1 MAKHFTDKEK
11 KQIIAEYIEYGSY
24 AAVARMHDCSPSGV
38 KKVVLSDPESVEK
51 CGIKKEQNTKDILS
65 HMEKKKD
72 TVCNLI
78 DLYLEAMMDEEK
90 IAGAKLQQIA
100 TALAIVIDKFTAN
113 GDSSDNGALEE
124 LIKGLKK

>member
-11 KQIIAEYIEYGSY
+11 KQIIADYIECGSY
-24 AAVARMHDCSPSGV
+24 AAVARKHGCSPSGV
-38 KKVVLSDPESVEK
+38 KKVVLSDSESVEK

-72 TVCNLI
+72 TVCDLI
-78 DLYLEAMMDEEK
+78 DMYLEALMDEER
-90 IAGAKLQQIA
+90 IAGAKLQQVA
-100 TALAIVIDKFTAN
+100 TALAIVIDKFTSNNNA
-113 GDSSDNGALEE
+113 SDNGLLEE